1 VPSTIENCTS
11 DQGNYNTPHDPHA
24 TTDLENGEGSNDFDG
39 TQLPER
45 EREMDGLKNWFFL

>member
-11 DQGNYNTPHDPHA
+11 DQGNYNTPQDPHA